1 MKKLLIT
8 GFDPFGGQ
16 KINPSHECVCA
27 LNDVIGEF
35 SLVKLQIPTVFEKAF
50 LAVKNKADEIKP
62 DAIICIGQAGGRRA
76 ITPEAVAINL
86 KDASMP
92 DNEGNMPKYE
102 KICADGE
109 NAYFTTLPVKQIVE
123 KVKSVGVD
131 CAISFSAGAFVC
143 NETFYRTLKE
153 YSSKGVK
160 VGFIHIPFAP
170 CQAENGAPSMAIEDM
185 VKGLTAAIT
194 AL

>member
-27 LNDVIGEF
+27 LNEVIGEF

-50 LAVKNKADEIKP
+50 LTVKNKADEIKP
-62 DAIICIGQAGGRRA
+62 DAIICVGQAGGRRA

-86 KDASMP
+86 KDANIP
-92 DNEGNMPKYE
+92 DNEGNTPHYE
-102 KICADGE
+102 KICQDGE
-109 NAYFTTLPVKQIVE
+109 NAYFTSLPVTKMVE
-123 KVKSVGVD
+123 KIKSVGVNS
-131 CAISFSAGAFVC
+131 AISFSAGAFVC
-143 NETFYRTLKE
+143 NETLYRLLKE
-153 YSSKGVK
+153 YDGTSVK
-160 VGFIHIPFAP
+160 VGFIHIPYLP
-170 CQAENGAPSMAIEDM
+170 CQAQNGEPSLSLEDM